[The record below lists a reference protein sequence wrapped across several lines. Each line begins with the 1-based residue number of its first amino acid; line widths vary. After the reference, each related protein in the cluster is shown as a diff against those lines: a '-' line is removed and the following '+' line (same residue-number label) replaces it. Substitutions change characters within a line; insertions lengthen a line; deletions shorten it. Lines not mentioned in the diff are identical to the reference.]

1 MFIVEKA
8 GGSSNRNAGEVRRM
22 ADQIEP
28 DQEMTESAC
37 AAQALAS
44 SPATPQQSRRAEI
57 TVEFNQV
64 VVIKKPEG
72 LVVQWCPVCEERVNM
87 ITTEA
92 AAILSNVDTRT
103 IYRRIDA
110 GAVHFAETSDGLA
123 LVCLNS
129 LLK

>member
-1 MFIVEKA
+1 
-8 GGSSNRNAGEVRRM
+8 M
-22 ADQIEP
+22 ADQHEP

-37 AAQALAS
+37 DAQTLAA
-44 SPATPQQSRRAEI
+44 PQVAPKPSRRAEI

-72 LVVQWCPVCEERVNM
+72 LVVQWCPVCEGRVHM
-87 ITTEA
+87 ITPEA
-92 AAILSNVDTRT
+92 AAVLSNVDTRT

-110 GAVHFAETSDGLA
+110 SAIHFAETSEGPV

>member
-1 MFIVEKA
+1 
-8 GGSSNRNAGEVRRM
+8 M
-22 ADQIEP
+22 ADQLER
-28 DQEMTESAC
+28 DQETTESVLAV
-37 AAQALAS
+37 QSLAS
-44 SPATPQQSRRAEI
+44 TEAAPMQPRRAEI
-57 TVEFNQV
+57 TVELNQV

-72 LVVQWCPVCEERVNM
+72 LVVLWCPACNERVNM
-87 ITTEA
+87 ITPEA

-110 GAVHFAETSDGLA
+110 GTLHFAETSDELA

>member
-1 MFIVEKA
+1 
-8 GGSSNRNAGEVRRM
+8 M
-22 ADQIEP
+22 ADRLEP

-44 SPATPQQSRRAEI
+44 SQILPKQSRRAEI
-57 TVEFNQV
+57 IVELNRV
-64 VVIKKPEG
+64 VVIRKPEG
-72 LVVQWCPVCEERVNM
+72 LVVQWCPVCEGQVHM
-87 ITTEA
+87 ITPEA
-92 AAILSNVDTRT
+92 AAVLSNVDTRT

-110 GAVHFAETSDGLA
+110 SAIHFAETSEGQV

>member
-1 MFIVEKA
+1 
-8 GGSSNRNAGEVRRM
+8 M
-22 ADQIEP
+22 ADQLES
-28 DQEMTESAC
+28 DQEMTERAF

-44 SPATPQQSRRAEI
+44 SQIIPKQSRRAEI

-92 AAILSNVDTRT
+92 AAVLSNVDTRA
-103 IYRRIDA
+103 IYRRIEA
-110 GAVHFAETSDGLA
+110 GAIHFTEMSEGIV

>member
-1 MFIVEKA
+1 
-8 GGSSNRNAGEVRRM
+8 M

-44 SPATPQQSRRAEI
+44 SQIVPNQSRRAEI
-57 TVEFNQV
+57 IVELNQV

-72 LVVQWCPVCEERVNM
+72 LVVMWCPACAEQAHM
-87 ITTEA
+87 ITPEA
-92 AAILSNVDTRT
+92 AAVLSNVDTRT
-103 IYRRIDA
+103 IYRRVDA
-110 GAVHFAETSDGLA
+110 GALHFAETSDGLA

>member
-1 MFIVEKA
+1 
-8 GGSSNRNAGEVRRM
+8 M
-22 ADQIEP
+22 ADQIEL

-44 SPATPQQSRRAEI
+44 SPILPKQSRGAET
-57 TVEFNQV
+57 TVEFNRV

-72 LVVQWCPVCEERVNM
+72 LVVMWCPVCEERVNM

-92 AAILSNVDTRT
+92 AAVLSNVDTRT
-103 IYRRIDA
+103 IYRRIEA
-110 GAVHFAETSDGLA
+110 GALHFAETSDGLA

>member
-1 MFIVEKA
+1 
-8 GGSSNRNAGEVRRM
+8 M
-22 ADQIEP
+22 ADQLEREQKMI
-28 DQEMTESAC
+28 ESAF
-37 AAQALAS
+37 AAQALTS
-44 SPATPQQSRRAEI
+44 SQVAPQQSRRAEI
-57 TVEFNQV
+57 IIEFNQV

-72 LVVQWCPVCEERVNM
+72 LVVMWCPACAERANM

-103 IYRRIDA
+103 IYRRIEA
-110 GAVHFAETSDGLA
+110 CAIHFAETPEGLV

>member
-1 MFIVEKA
+1 
-8 GGSSNRNAGEVRRM
+8 M
-22 ADQIEP
+22 ADQLEP

-37 AAQALAS
+37 VAEALAS
-44 SPATPQQSRRAEI
+44 SQIIPEQSRRAEI

-72 LVVQWCPVCEERVNM
+72 LVVQWCPMCEERVNM

-92 AAILSNVDTRT
+92 AAVLSNIDTRT
-103 IYRRIDA
+103 IYRRIET
-110 GAVHFAETSDGLA
+110 GTIHFAETPEGFA
-123 LVCLNS
+123 LICLNS

>member
-1 MFIVEKA
+1 
-8 GGSSNRNAGEVRRM
+8 M
-22 ADQIEP
+22 ADQLEP

-37 AAQALAS
+37 VAQALAS
-44 SPATPQQSRRAEI
+44 SQTIPKQSRRAEI

-72 LVVQWCPVCEERVNM
+72 LIIMWCPVCEERVNM

-110 GAVHFAETSDGLA
+110 GALHFAETSDGLA

>member
-1 MFIVEKA
+1 M
-8 GGSSNRNAGEVRRM
+8 S
-22 ADQIEP
+22 DQLEP

-37 AAQALAS
+37 VAQVLAPS
-44 SPATPQQSRRAEI
+44 QGAQKQLRTSEI

-72 LVVQWCPVCEERVNM
+72 LTIMWCPVCEERVNM

-92 AAILSNVDTRT
+92 AAVLSNIDTRT
-103 IYRRIDA
+103 IYRRIDL
-110 GAVHFAETSDGLA
+110 GALHFAETADGLA